1 MTEQTSP
8 TMKTRFSDSKGEPE
22 LQVLTGGSWVRE
34 KSQQEWNLG
43 PRTLF
48 PSPSQQIFS
57 SDLLFMF

>member
-34 KSQQEWNLG
+34 KSQQE
-43 PRTLF
+43 
-48 PSPSQQIFS
+48 
-57 SDLLFMF
+57 